1 MAIDKDHQGDFFD
14 DYHNEDTSLI
24 INKGV
29 KQPPI
34 VNPYLKK
41 VFKKRP
47 SIMTADEYME
57 GIQRGD
63 TTVLSQA
70 ITLEIGRAHV

>member
-1 MAIDKDHQGDFFD
+1 MAIDKTHQGDFFD

-24 INKGV
+24 INDGV

-34 VNPYLKK
+34 INPYLKK

-47 SIMTADEYME
+47 AIKTVDEVVKTKE
-57 GIQRGD
+57 TEI
-63 TTVLSQA
+63 
-70 ITLEIGRAHV
+70 LEV